1 MGLVRLNETKVSPEF
16 FVAYYLSPYFQ
27 DFLRENTVKGA
38 TVDRISIKDFPNF
51 PVLLP
56 QKEIQTAVVEKI
68 ANLRDVHDR
77 LVGQAIVKL
86 EDLEDLRKSL
96 LQKAFAG
103 ELT

>member
-1 MGLVRLNETKVSPEF
+1 MGLVRLDEGKVSPEF

-38 TVDRISIKDFPNF
+38 TVDRISIKEFPDF

-56 QKEIQTAVVEKI
+56 QKDMQNAVVEQI

-77 LVGQAIVKL
+77 LVEQAMAKL
-86 EDLEDLRKSL
+86 QDLDDLRQSL